1 MGVINRLTSLADS
14 KPPEPV
20 QKFLEIGGSVIL
32 GKKEQLELALCTVLA
47 RGHLLIEDIPG
58 VGKTTLVKLIGKSL
72 GLKESR
78 IQFTNDM
85 LPADILGSSIYD
97 ETQKK
102 FVFHKGPLFGQIVIA
117 DELNRATPKTQ
128 SACLQA
134 MEERF
139 ISVEGTEYE
148 LPNPFFMI
156 ATQNP
161 REQIG
166 TYMLPESQT
175 DRFLMKI
182 EMGYPDRDSERELLK
197 GESRQKI
204 LKTLEPVL
212 TPDQVVKIQDQ
223 VEAIHVSDA
232 VIEYVQDVLKESR
245 SYRGQYGLSPRSGLA
260 LVRAGKA
267 WAYMQGRDM
276 VLPEDIQAIGVP
288 VMSHRLN
295 AGGEMETGKGAQ
307 LAQEILGS
315 VSVK

>member
-1 MGVINRLTSLADS
+1 MGVINRLASLGTSH
-14 KPPEPV
+14 PPEPV
-20 QKFLEIGGSVIL
+20 KKFLEASGSIIL
-32 GKKEQLELALCTVLA
+32 GKTEQLELALCTVLA

-58 VGKTTLVKLIGKSL
+58 VGKTTLVKLMGRAL
-72 GLKESR
+72 GLKQSR

-85 LPADILGSSIYD
+85 LPADILGASIYD
-97 ETQKK
+97 ENLKK

-139 ISVEGTEYE
+139 VSIEGVEYE

-182 EMGYPDRDSERELLK
+182 EMGYPDRDSERALLK
-197 GESRQKI
+197 GESRQKM
-204 LKTLEPVL
+204 LKDLQPVL
-212 TPDQVVKIQDQ
+212 TPEDVIRIQDQ
-223 VEAIHVSDA
+223 VEGVHVSDS
-232 VIEYVQDVLKESR
+232 VIEYVQDILKESR
-245 SYRGQYGLSPRSGLA
+245 SHRGQHGLSPRSGLA
-260 LVRAGKA
+260 LVKAGKA
-267 WAYMQGRDM
+267 WAYMQGREM
-276 VLPEDIQAIGVP
+276 VLPEDIQSIGVP

-295 AGGEMETGKGAQ
+295 AGGELETGKGVN
-307 LAQEILGS
+307 LAEEILGN

>member
-1 MGVINRLTSLADS
+1 MGVINRLTSMTDS

-20 QKFLEIGGSVIL
+20 QKFLEIGSKVIL
-32 GKKEQLELALCTVLA
+32 GKRDQLELALCTVLA

-58 VGKTTLVKLIGKSL
+58 VGKTTLVKLIGKAL
-72 GLKESR
+72 GLQESR

-85 LPADILGSSIYD
+85 LPADILGASIYD
-97 ETQKK
+97 ESQKK
-102 FVFHKGPLFGQIVIA
+102 FTFHKGPLFGQIVIA

-139 ISVEGTEYE
+139 VSVDGAQHE
-148 LPNPFFMI
+148 LPSPFFMI

-182 EMGYPDRDSERELLK
+182 EMGYPDRDSEKELLR
-197 GESRQKI
+197 GESRQKV
-204 LKTLEPVL
+204 LNSLQPVL
-212 TPDQVVKIQDQ
+212 TPDEVIKIQDK

-232 VIEYVQDVLKESR
+232 VIDYVQDILKESR
-245 SYRGQYGLSPRSGLA
+245 SHKAQYGLSPRSGLA
-260 LVRAGKA
+260 LVKAGKA
-267 WAYMQGRDM
+267 
-276 VLPEDIQAIGVP
+276 
-288 VMSHRLN
+288 
-295 AGGEMETGKGAQ
+295 
-307 LAQEILGS
+307 
-315 VSVK
+315 